1 MRVASPFLDQ
11 AKESLELYRRI
22 EPETWIKLLGRVQGA
37 NFGAIYAKTKAMGYK
52 NITLP
57 EGMTWKE
64 YTFFLLDTLPENV
77 RNQYLKKFRFSEEF
91 WKTKGGGLSAE
102 TIKEMKEKGYAVHTN
117 GLSSYTLTEKQ
128 KVVFDQ
134 EIPDNMDDV
143 KSAMPLELPSWKRC
157 CYCILKND
165 HMCKNMGFGPVK
177 EEQARI
183 NALKDKYKSIIKGG
197 KKDV

>member
-11 AKESLELYRRI
+11 AKESRELYRRI
-22 EPETWIKLLGRVQGA
+22 EPDTWVKLLGRVRGA

-57 EGMTWKE
+57 NGMTWKE
-64 YTFFLLDTLPENV
+64 YTLFLLDTLPDNV
-77 RNQYLKKFRFSEEF
+77 RNHYLEKFRFSEDF
-91 WKTKGGGLSAE
+91 WKTKGGGLTDE
-102 TIKEMKEKGYAVHTN
+102 TIQEIQKNGYKIHTN
-117 GLSSYTLTEKQ
+117 GRSPYTITDKQ

-134 EIPDNMDDV
+134 EIPDHMDDI

-177 EEQARI
+177 EEQERI
-183 NALKDKYKSIIKGG
+183 NILKNKYQSIIRGG
-197 KKDV
+197 KTDV